1 MLLTVADVLATPV
14 VQAGQPEVVCAANL
28 DRPVRWVHV
37 SDQAAV
43 ADVLVGSELILTTGQ
58 ALAAPEQARIA
69 YLRSLADA
77 GIAGLVVELG
87 SYVSEL
93 GPVVAATAAELGLPV
108 IALHR
113 VTRFVEITEAVHR
126 AIVAD
131 QYAELEF
138 ARTVHETFT
147 ELSVRRAALAEIV
160 KTAASMLDASVVL
173 EDLAHRVLA
182 ATARHT
188 SSAALLDNWES
199 ISRMLP
205 AGPGV
210 VAVGPHT
217 QRWGRLI
224 LRSERVQTPRAT
236 MVLERAAQTLT
247 LHRMIDKDRFGLHRQ
262 AQTGLIDDLVEGRV
276 TDERDA
282 QARASALGLTRRA
295 RYVPTAVEIAVTA
308 ESDPVARQ
316 RRSAALLEAVT
327 HGLGLTGASALS
339 AIEHRPS
346 GRRGEGFAGDS
357 RGEDRSSAV
366 ARGRSATSA
375 RVGPSVAASGGSAV
389 AAHGETATGAQG
401 SARGGAV
408 AGNPVGGGVERVA
421 MIVAV
426 PQGGE
431 VETTLT
437 AVCAA
442 VLTEIRRVDGVDRAV
457 VGVGADSASLLDTS
471 RQLAHAAAVAEV
483 ALSMRGVTSRIFF
496 RSADIRLRGLL
507 SLIRDEPG
515 VQSFAE
521 TELSALL
528 RYDIRHAADLT
539 GTLRRFLDLAGN
551 KTELAKA
558 LNISRP
564 TLYDRLARIE
574 RILAVDLDDGE
585 SRTSL
590 HTALLVRELTAGGDK
605 L

>member
-14 VQAGQPEVVCAANL
+14 MQAGQPEVICGAHM

-37 SDQAAV
+37 SDQADV
-43 ADVLVGSELILTTGQ
+43 ADLLVGAELILTTGQ
-58 ALAAPEQARIA
+58 ALAAPEQARIV
-69 YLRSLADA
+69 YLRSLAAA
-77 GIAGLVVELG
+77 GVAGLVVELG
-87 SYVSEL
+87 SYVTEL

-108 IALHR
+108 IVLHR

-160 KTAASMLDASVVL
+160 RTAASMLDASVVL
-173 EDLAHRVLA
+173 EDLSHRVLA

-188 SSAALLDNWES
+188 SSAALLDDWES
-199 ISRMLP
+199 VSRMLP
-205 AGPGV
+205 DGAGV
-210 VAVGPHT
+210 VGVGPHT

-224 LRSERVQTPRAT
+224 LRPERARTARVG
-236 MVLERAAQTLT
+236 MVLERAAQTIT

-262 AQTGLIDDLVEGRV
+262 AQTGLIADLVQGRV
-276 TDERDA
+276 SDERDA
-282 QARASALGLTRRA
+282 QARAAALGLHRRA
-295 RYVPTAVEIAVTA
+295 RYVPLAIEIDTESA
-308 ESDPVARQ
+308 SDPVAAQ
-316 RRSAALLEAVT
+316 RRSEAIVEAVT
-327 HGLGLTGASALS
+327 HALGLVDASALS
-339 AIEHRPS
+339 AAQHRRTRA
-346 GRRGEGFAGDS
+346 GADGEQVTVILAVTGGGDIDS
-357 RGEDRSSAV
+357 RLTTVCSAV
-366 ARGRSATSA
+366 LA
-375 RVGPSVAASGGSAV
+375 
-389 AAHGETATGAQG
+389 
-401 SARGGAV
+401 
-408 AGNPVGGGVERVA
+408 
-421 MIVAV
+421 
-426 PQGGE
+426 E
-431 VETTLT
+431 V
-437 AVCAA
+437 
-442 VLTEIRRVDGVDRAV
+442 RRVDGVRRAV
-457 VGVGADSASLLDTS
+457 VGVGAAADSLLDTAG
-471 RQLAHAAAVAEV
+471 RLAHAAGVAEV
-483 ALSMRGVTSRIFF
+483 ALSMTATPHRMFF

-521 TELSALL
+521 AELGALL
-528 RYDIRHAADLT
+528 RYDIRHTADLT

-558 LNISRP
+558 LAISRP

-574 RILAVDLDDGE
+574 RVLAVDLDDGE

-590 HTALLVRELTAGGDK
+590 HAALLVRDLTAGSER

>member
-14 VQAGQPEVVCAANL
+14 VQAGQPEVICAANL

-43 ADVLVGSELILTTGQ
+43 AGLLMGSELILTTGQ
-58 ALAAPEQARIA
+58 ALAAPEQARIT

-77 GIAGLVVELG
+77 GVAGLVVELG

-160 KTAASMLDASVVL
+160 QTAASMLDASVVL

-224 LRSERVQTPRAT
+224 LRSEQVQTPRAT

-308 ESDPVARQ
+308 EPDPVARQ

-327 HGLGLTGASALS
+327 HGLGLTGVSALS
-339 AIEHRPS
+339 AIEHRAT
-346 GRRGEGFAGDS
+346 GRRSEPFTVDS
-357 RGEDRSSAV
+357 PGADRPVIAERSDAATAARGSGAPGVRGEPGPA
-366 ARGRSATSA
+366 ARD
-375 RVGPSVAASGGSAV
+375 GGV
-389 AAHGETATGAQG
+389 RGGLETGV
-401 SARGGAV
+401 RGGA
-408 AGNPVGGGVERVA
+408 AGNPGAGGVERVA

-426 PQGGE
+426 SQGGA
-431 VETTLT
+431 VEETLT

-442 VLTEIRRVDGVDRAV
+442 VLTEVRRVDGVERAV
-457 VGVGADSASLLDTS
+457 VGVGADSTSLLDTS
-471 RQLAHAAAVAEV
+471 GQLAHAAAVAAV
-483 ALSMRGVTSRIFF
+483 ALSMRGATTRIFF

-528 RYDIRHAADLT
+528 RYDIRHGADLT

>member
-14 VQAGQPEVVCAANL
+14 VRAGQPEVICAANL

-43 ADVLVGSELILTTGQ
+43 ADLLVGSELILTTGQ
-58 ALAAPEQARIA
+58 ALAAPEQARIT
-69 YLRSLADA
+69 YLRSLAAA
-77 GIAGLVVELG
+77 GVAGLVVELG

-93 GPVVAATAAELGLPV
+93 GPAVAATATELGLPV
-108 IALHR
+108 IVLHR

-147 ELSVRRAALAEIV
+147 ELSVRRAALTEIV
-160 KTAASMLDASVVL
+160 ETAASMLDASVVL

-182 ATARHT
+182 AAARKT

-199 ISRMLP
+199 VSRMLL
-205 AGPGV
+205 AGPGIV
-210 VAVGPHT
+210 EVGPHT

-224 LRSERVQTPRAT
+224 LRSDRVQTPRAS

-282 QARASALGLTRRA
+282 QARASALGLSRRA

-308 ESDPVARQ
+308 EPDPVARQ
-316 RRSAALLEAVT
+316 RRSAALLEAVS
-327 HGLGLTGASALS
+327 HGLGLAGVSALS
-339 AIEHRPS
+339 AIEHRPI
-346 GRRGEGFAGDS
+346 GRRSASFTGDS
-357 RGEDRSSAV
+357 PGTERP
-366 ARGRSATSA
+366 ATA
-375 RVGPSVAASGGSAV
+375 
-389 AAHGETATGAQG
+389 
-401 SARGGAV
+401 ARGGAA
-408 AGNPVGGGVERVA
+408 AGVDGVERVA

-426 PQGGE
+426 PQGGV
-431 VETTLT
+431 VEDTLT
-437 AVCAA
+437 TVCAA
-442 VLTEIRRVDGVDRAV
+442 VLTEVRRVGGVDRAV

-471 RQLAHAAAVAEV
+471 RQLAHAAAVAAV
-483 ALSMRGVTSRIFF
+483 ALSMRGAATRIYF

-507 SLIRDEPG
+507 SLIRDEPR

-528 RYDIRHAADLT
+528 RYDIRHGADLT

-558 LNISRP
+558 LAISRP

-590 HTALLVRELTAGGDK
+590 HTALLVRELTAEGDK

>member
-1 MLLTVADVLATPV
+1 MTVAAVLATPV
-14 VQAGQPEVVCAANL
+14 MQAGQPEVICTANL

-37 SDQAAV
+37 SDQAEV
-43 ADVLVGSELILTTGQ
+43 ADLLVGSELILTTGQ
-58 ALAAPEQARIA
+58 ALAAPEQARIV
-69 YLRSLADA
+69 YLRSLSAA
-77 GIAGLVVELG
+77 GVAGLVVELG

-108 IALHR
+108 IVLHR

-160 KTAASMLDASVVL
+160 ETAATMLDASVVL
-173 EDLAHRVLA
+173 EDLSHRVLA

-188 SSAALLDNWES
+188 SSAALLDDWES
-199 ISRMLP
+199 VSRMLP
-205 AGPGV
+205 DGSGV
-210 VAVGPHT
+210 VGVGPHT

-224 LRSERVQTPRAT
+224 LRTERTRTARAG
-236 MVLERAAQTLT
+236 MVLERAAQTIT

-262 AQTGLIDDLVEGRV
+262 AQTGLIADLVEGRV

-282 QARASALGLTRRA
+282 QARAAALGLHRRA
-295 RYVPTAVEIAVTA
+295 RYVPLAVEIDTESA
-308 ESDPVARQ
+308 SDPVAAQ
-316 RRSAALLEAVT
+316 RRSEAIVEAVT
-327 HGLGLTGASALS
+327 HALGLVDASALS
-339 AIEHRPS
+339 AAQHR
-346 GRRGEGFAGDS
+346 R
-357 RGEDRSSAV
+357 
-366 ARGRSATSA
+366 T
-375 RVGPSVAASGGSAV
+375 
-389 AAHGETATGAQG
+389 
-401 SARGGAV
+401 RGGADGEQV
-408 AGNPVGGGVERVA
+408 TVILAVTRGGDVDGRLA
-421 MIVAV
+421 
-426 PQGGE
+426 
-431 VETTLT
+431 T
-437 AVCAA
+437 VCSA
-442 VLTEIRRVDGVDRAV
+442 VLAEVRRVEGVRRAV
-457 VGVGADSASLLDTS
+457 IGVGADAESLLDTAG
-471 RQLAHAAAVAEV
+471 RLAHAAGVAEV
-483 ALSMRGVTSRIFF
+483 ALSMTAAPLRMFF

-521 TELSALL
+521 AELGALL
-528 RYDIRHAADLT
+528 RYDIRHTADLT

-558 LNISRP
+558 LAISRP
-564 TLYDRLARIE
+564 TLYERLARIE

-590 HTALLVRELTAGGDK
+590 HAALLVRDLTAGGEK

>member
-1 MLLTVADVLATPV
+1 MLLTVFDVLATPV
-14 VQAGQPEVVCAANL
+14 MQAGQPEVICAANL

-37 SDQAAV
+37 SDQASV
-43 ADVLVGSELILTTGQ
+43 ADLLVGSELILTTGQ

-69 YLRSLADA
+69 YLRSLSAA

-108 IALHR
+108 IVLHR

-160 KTAASMLDASVVL
+160 QTAASMLDASVVL
-173 EDLAHRVLA
+173 EDLSHRVLA
-182 ATARHT
+182 ATARHI
-188 SSAALLDNWES
+188 SSAALLEDWES
-199 ISRMLP
+199 MSRMLP
-205 AGPGV
+205 DGSGV
-210 VAVGPHT
+210 VGVGPHT

-224 LRSERVQTPRAT
+224 LRTGRAHTARVA
-236 MVLERAAQTLT
+236 MVLERAAQTIT

-262 AQTGLIDDLVEGRV
+262 AQTGLIADLVEGRV

-282 QARASALGLTRRA
+282 QARAAALGLHRRA
-295 RYVPTAVEIAVTA
+295 RYVPLAIEIDT
-308 ESDPVARQ
+308 ESTTDPVAAQ
-316 RRSAALLEAVT
+316 RRSESIVEAVT
-327 HGLGLTGASALS
+327 HALGLADASALS
-339 AIEHRPS
+339 AAEHR
-346 GRRGEGFAGDS
+346 RTRGGTDGEQVTVILAVS
-357 RGEDRSSAV
+357 RGGDVDDRLVPVCSAV
-366 ARGRSATSA
+366 LA
-375 RVGPSVAASGGSAV
+375 
-389 AAHGETATGAQG
+389 
-401 SARGGAV
+401 
-408 AGNPVGGGVERVA
+408 
-421 MIVAV
+421 
-426 PQGGE
+426 
-431 VETTLT
+431 
-437 AVCAA
+437 
-442 VLTEIRRVDGVDRAV
+442 EIRRVEGVRRAV
-457 VGVGADSASLLDTS
+457 IGAGADSDSLLDTAG
-471 RQLAHAAAVAEV
+471 RLAHAAGVAEV
-483 ALSMRGVTSRIFF
+483 AKSMTTVPSRMFF

-507 SLIRDEPG
+507 SSIRDEPG

-521 TELSALL
+521 AELGALL
-528 RYDIRHAADLT
+528 RYDIRHTADLT

-558 LNISRP
+558 LAISRP
-564 TLYDRLARIE
+564 TLYDRLDRIE

-590 HTALLVRELTAGGDK
+590 HAALLVRDLTAGGDK

>member
-1 MLLTVADVLATPV
+1 MADVLATPV
-14 VQAGQPEVVCAANL
+14 VQAGQPEVICAANL

-43 ADVLVGSELILTTGQ
+43 ADLLVGSELILTTGQ
-58 ALAAPEQARIA
+58 ALAAPEQARIS
-69 YLRSLADA
+69 YLRSLAA
-77 GIAGLVVELG
+77 VGVAGLVVELG

-93 GPVVAATAAELGLPV
+93 GPAVAATATELGLPV
-108 IALHR
+108 IVLHR

-138 ARTVHETFT
+138 ARTAHETFT

-160 KTAASMLDASVVL
+160 QTAASMLDASVVL

-182 ATARHT
+182 AAARHT

-199 ISRMLP
+199 TSRMLP
-205 AGPGV
+205 AGPGIV
-210 VAVGPHT
+210 EVGPHT

-224 LRSERVQTPRAT
+224 LRSDRVQTPRAT

-308 ESDPVARQ
+308 EPEPVARQ

-327 HGLGLTGASALS
+327 HGLGLAGVSALS
-339 AIEHRPS
+339 AIEHRPI
-346 GRRGEGFAGDS
+346 GRRSASFTGDS
-357 RGEDRSSAV
+357 PGVERPATA
-366 ARGRSATSA
+366 AR
-375 RVGPSVAASGGSAV
+375 GGSA
-389 AAHGETATGAQG
+389 TT
-401 SARGGAV
+401 ARGAAGADSPG
-408 AGNPVGGGVERVA
+408 AGGVERVA

-426 PQGGE
+426 AQGGA
-431 VETTLT
+431 VEETLT
-437 AVCAA
+437 TVCAA
-442 VLTEIRRVDGVDRAV
+442 VLTEVRRVDGVDRAV

-471 RQLAHAAAVAEV
+471 RQLAHAASVAAV
-483 ALSMRGVTSRIFF
+483 ALSMRGATTRIFF

-551 KTELAKA
+551 KTELARA
-558 LNISRP
+558 LAISRP

-590 HTALLVRELTAGGDK
+590 HTALLVRELTAEGDE

>member
-1 MLLTVADVLATPV
+1 MTVADVLATPV

-43 ADVLVGSELILTTGQ
+43 ADLLVGSELILTTGQ
-58 ALAAPEQARIA
+58 ALAAPEQARIT
-69 YLRSLADA
+69 YLRSLADV
-77 GIAGLVVELG
+77 GVAGLVVELG

-173 EDLAHRVLA
+173 EDLSHRVLA

-188 SSAALLDNWES
+188 SSAALLENWES

-327 HGLGLTGASALS
+327 HGLGLTGVSALS
-339 AIEHRPS
+339 AIEHRPI
-346 GRRGEGFAGDS
+346 GRRTSSEPYVGESSGAERPSTAARAG
-357 RGEDRSSAV
+357 
-366 ARGRSATSA
+366 
-375 RVGPSVAASGGSAV
+375 AAA
-389 AAHGETATGAQG
+389 
-401 SARGGAV
+401 
-408 AGNPVGGGVERVA
+408 GGVERVA
-421 MIVAV
+421 MIIAV
-426 PQGGE
+426 PQGGA
-431 VETTLT
+431 VEETLT

-442 VLTEIRRVDGVDRAV
+442 VLTEVRRVDGVDRAV

-471 RQLAHAAAVAEV
+471 RQLAHAAAVGAV
-483 ALSMRGVTSRIFF
+483 ALSMRATTTRIFF